1 MAKNTQ
7 SSAKVSGS
15 SGVTTGHVAELL
27 RYEANKFYRE
37 AHPET
42 GNATPAEQLVYAMEL
57 LAKVANGEL
66 TPENLYYNAY
76 NAGMDTISTADCP
89 RG

>member
-15 SGVTTGHVAELL
+15 IGLTNGHVAELL
-27 RYEANKFYRE
+27 RYTANIV
-37 AHPET
+37 T
-42 GNATPAEQLVYAMEL
+42 GNATPAEQLAYATEL

-66 TPENLYYNAY
+66 TPENLYYKAY
-76 NAGMDTISTADCP
+76 DAGMDTISTADCP
-89 RG
+89 RV